1 MEGLIL
7 GVDHPL
13 AHLEDRQKAVIGTT
27 IPVRSG
33 SVLHL
38 VVFGSGLGWE

>member
-7 GVDHPL
+7 GVNHPQV
-13 AHLEDRQKAVIGTT
+13 HFEGKQKTVIGTA

-33 SVLHL
+33 PVLHL

>member
-7 GVDHPL
+7 GVNHPRV
-13 AHLEDRQKAVIGTT
+13 HFEGKQKTVIGTT
-27 IPVRSG
+27 ISVRSG
-33 SVLHL
+33 SSLHL